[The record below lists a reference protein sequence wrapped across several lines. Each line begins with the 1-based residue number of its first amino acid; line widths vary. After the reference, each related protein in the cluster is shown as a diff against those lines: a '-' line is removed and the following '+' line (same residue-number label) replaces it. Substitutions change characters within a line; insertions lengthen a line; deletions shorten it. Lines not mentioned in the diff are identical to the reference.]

1 MDLCNLRKSR
11 AKKNLRPISS
21 LIGSGCVRNPCG
33 VSITSGKSQGSTN
46 WIQTNKTTKKN
57 SPSMRKPLHHLNTG
71 TGLIVLGMLG
81 CTLTANAQE
90 ASAVAPPP
98 PPKWN
103 SSAAAGLTL
112 TSGNSDTLLM
122 TASVST
128 EKKWEQNEL
137 SFGADG
143 AYGEQD
149 GDRNI
154 ANAHGFGQYNRL
166 FSERVFGLLRVDAL
180 HDDIAD
186 VQYRVTLSSGVG
198 YYFIKNTNTF
208 LRGEVGPGVVFEKQ
222 GGETDTYMTVRAAER
237 FEHQLSKT
245 AKIWQSAEILP
256 DVSDWNKY
264 VVNAEIGI
272 EVAVNTKWS
281 LRVYL
286 QDTYDN
292 QPAPDR
298 EPNDL
303 KLVAGTVYK
312 F

>member
-1 MDLCNLRKSR
+1 M
-11 AKKNLRPISS
+11 
-21 LIGSGCVRNPCG
+21 
-33 VSITSGKSQGSTN
+33 
-46 WIQTNKTTKKN
+46 
-57 SPSMRKPLHHLNTG
+57 
-71 TGLIVLGMLG
+71 
-81 CTLTANAQE
+81 
-90 ASAVAPPP
+90 
-98 PPKWN
+98 
-103 SSAAAGLTL
+103 
-112 TSGNSDTLLM
+112 
-122 TASVST
+122 
-128 EKKWEQNEL
+128 
-137 SFGADG
+137 
-143 AYGEQD
+143 
-149 GDRNI
+149 
-154 ANAHGFGQYNRL
+154 
-166 FSERVFGLLRVDAL
+166 DAL